1 MEEKRMVGDYTV
13 LHSIHIG
20 QKEVVLGEN
29 TKAVKGERYLCC
41 YSEQALVFEKLT
53 DGLVSDGYAEIMKVF
68 AERVAEAAGEMVEEI
83 DREEKEVGTN
93 NEILK
98 DGCEPFTY
106 EDNLTNKVVV
116 VRGNVLRPEFR
127 RATRQLMLCVGGF
140 GAQPNSRGRTCYCI
154 SLYDQHET
162 SFYRQDILG
171 TVDPDNLPDWAKDGL
186 GKAIEQNEKNKKPK
200 ERGEAR

>member
-1 MEEKRMVGDYTV
+1 M
-13 LHSIHIG
+13 
-20 QKEVVLGEN
+20 
-29 TKAVKGERYLCC
+29 
-41 YSEQALVFEKLT
+41 FEKLT

-68 AERVAEAAGEMVEEI
+68 AERVAEAAKEIIAEI
-83 DREEKEVGTN
+83 DKEESVVGN
-93 NEILK
+93 NAEIKK

-106 EDNLTNKVVV
+106 EDNLTDKVVV
-116 VRGNVLRPEFR
+116 IRGNVLRPEYQ

-154 SLYDQHET
+154 SLYDQCET

-200 ERGEAR
+200 ERSEAR

>member
-116 VRGNVLRPEFR
+116 IRGDVLRPEYQ
-127 RATRQLMLCVGGF
+127 RATRQLMLCVGGC

-154 SLYDQHET
+154 SLYDCHES

-171 TVDPDNLPDWAKDGL
+171 TVDPDKLPDWAKNGL
-186 GKAIEQNEKNKKPK
+186 QKAIEQNEKNKKPK
-200 ERGEAR
+200 ERSEAR

>member
-29 TKAVKGERYLCC
+29 TKAATGERYLCC

-68 AERVAEAAGEMVEEI
+68 AERVAEAAKEIVAEI
-83 DREEKEVGTN
+83 DKEESVVGN
-93 NEILK
+93 NAEIKK

-106 EDNLTNKVVV
+106 EDNLTDKVVV

-140 GAQPNSRGRTCYCI
+140 GAQSNSRGRTCYCI

-171 TVDPDNLPDWAKDGL
+171 TVNPDNLPDWAKDGL
-186 GKAIEQNEKNKKPK
+186 GKANEQNEKNKKPK
-200 ERGEAR
+200 ERSEAR

>member
-1 MEEKRMVGDYTV
+1 MEEKRMIGDYTV
-13 LHSIHIG
+13 LNSIQIG
-20 QKEVVLGEN
+20 HKEVILGEN
-29 TKAVKGERYLCC
+29 TKAATGERYLCC
-41 YSEQALVFEKLT
+41 YSEQALVFEKLM

-93 NEILK
+93 AEILK
-98 DGCEPFTY
+98 DVCEPFTY

-116 VRGNVLRPEFR
+116 VRGIVLRPEFR

-171 TVDPDNLPDWAKDGL
+171 TVDSDNLPDWAKDGL

>member
-1 MEEKRMVGDYTV
+1 MVGAN
-13 LHSIHIG
+13 
-20 QKEVVLGEN
+20 GEI
-29 TKAVKGERYLCC
+29 TKA
-41 YSEQALVFEKLT
+41 
-53 DGLVSDGYAEIMKVF
+53 
-68 AERVAEAAGEMVEEI
+68 
-83 DREEKEVGTN
+83 
-93 NEILK
+93 
-98 DGCEPFTY
+98 GCDPFTY
-106 EDNLTNKVVV
+106 EDNLTDKVVV
-116 VRGNVLRPEFR
+116 IRGDVLRPEYQ

-154 SLYDQHET
+154 SLYDQRET